1 MENKYNK
8 NENENKDKII
18 INNKSSKKKYLSGI
32 DKDVIESKLNFTL
45 RLSFDAEIEIS
56 VAYVQKEEYKNYE
69 YDISLIYQFIINGN
83 QTIDINEND
92 KYLHPRTSISKWQ
105 LIKYESFKLSKGEYN
120 ITLKLLKNTEI
131 GTPNIDYIDFKEFET
146 YQEPEDDIPYNDFH
160 TYLQYFYLNDSN
172 PRNIFKYAQG
182 IYDLTTPRENILDFS
197 DSINITSESY
207 IIEISENSN
216 FAQSLKIFNLTEK
229 KYIKKI

>member
-1 MENKYNK
+1 M
-8 NENENKDKII
+8 
-18 INNKSSKKKYLSGI
+18 
-32 DKDVIESKLNFTL
+32 NFTL

-83 QTIDINEND
+83 KTIDINEND

-146 YQEPEDDIPYNDFH
+146 YQEPEDDIP
-160 TYLQYFYLNDSN
+160 
-172 PRNIFKYAQG
+172 
-182 IYDLTTPRENILDFS
+182 
-197 DSINITSESY
+197 
-207 IIEISENSN
+207 
-216 FAQSLKIFNLTEK
+216 
-229 KYIKKI
+229 